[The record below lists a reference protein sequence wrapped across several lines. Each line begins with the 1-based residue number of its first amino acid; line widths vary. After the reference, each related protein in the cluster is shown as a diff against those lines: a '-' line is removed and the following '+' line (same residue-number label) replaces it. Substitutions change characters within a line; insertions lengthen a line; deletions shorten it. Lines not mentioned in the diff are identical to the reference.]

1 MRKITLLVT
10 GLILLAM
17 ASCSKSDHAA
27 QPGQQDHNDSS
38 LQETKTVVAD
48 RKIASVTPNA
58 IQFDTSRS
66 DLKVGDI
73 LVSGVGANAPSGF
86 LRKVASVTTGNGQT
100 TVETTTATLADA
112 LANSMKD
119 GETIG
124 KNFNFNFDTFRSAD
138 KRQASSPDVNTVSRG
153 SVTIH
158 ETYTHPSSGKSLTID
173 GTLNLSPESGGKI
186 YFSKQKNS
194 DGSSEPGLDSLSYYM
209 KMASGLRVQ
218 AISEIDSPFQKEWV
232 IDSFSASP
240 PVTVWLG
247 TVPVV
252 LQPSITVSLGVDSRL
267 SARSHYEYQDSST
280 TSEEIE
286 YNPTD
291 QWILPKTNYFHVV
304 HDTGYVSFN
313 VTGTCKIYLKIV
325 SSITMYDAKTP
336 TASISDSPYGDLTA
350 TLGTDRIDWIIKGG
364 VATGA
369 SFSTLSFFD
378 KPLID
383 KSWDQILS
391 IPEWEIVHSSYRLH

>member
-119 GETIG
+119 G
-124 KNFNFNFDTFRSAD
+124 
-138 KRQASSPDVNTVSRG
+138 
-153 SVTIH
+153 
-158 ETYTHPSSGKSLTID
+158 
-173 GTLNLSPESGGKI
+173 
-186 YFSKQKNS
+186 
-194 DGSSEPGLDSLSYYM
+194 
-209 KMASGLRVQ
+209 
-218 AISEIDSPFQKEWV
+218 
-232 IDSFSASP
+232 
-240 PVTVWLG
+240 
-247 TVPVV
+247 
-252 LQPSITVSLGVDSRL
+252 
-267 SARSHYEYQDSST
+267 
-280 TSEEIE
+280 
-286 YNPTD
+286 
-291 QWILPKTNYFHVV
+291 
-304 HDTGYVSFN
+304 
-313 VTGTCKIYLKIV
+313 
-325 SSITMYDAKTP
+325 
-336 TASISDSPYGDLTA
+336 
-350 TLGTDRIDWIIKGG
+350 
-364 VATGA
+364 
-369 SFSTLSFFD
+369 
-378 KPLID
+378 
-383 KSWDQILS
+383 
-391 IPEWEIVHSSYRLH
+391 